1 MPLDLRELQ
10 AQDPNERG
18 LINLD
23 SYTTDSFTIFGYELS
38 TLLDDVMLVQYVDM
52 TDDGK
57 SIVRNGI
64 HIPINNVQK
73 AWRIGQVVLAGRK
86 CKEVKKG
93 DFVCF
98 PHDKGVPVSNL
109 DVEGVGLLRD
119 AIFLN
124 EDRIFGVCKPKE
136 KANDSNTGKSKKRT
150 RSKRSGN

>member
-10 AQDPNERG
+10 AQDPNDRG
-18 LINLD
+18 LINLE
-23 SYTTDSFTIFGYELS
+23 SYTSDSFTIFGYQLS
-38 TLLDDVMLVQYVDM
+38 TLLDDTMLVKYVDM

-57 SIVRNGI
+57 SLVRNGI
-64 HIPINNVQK
+64 HIPINTMQK
-73 AWRIGQVVLAGRK
+73 AWRIGQVILSGMK
-86 CKEVKKG
+86 CREVQKG

-109 DVEGVGLLRD
+109 DVEGVGLVRD

-136 KANDSNTGKSKKRT
+136 NPDDGNTRKSKKRT